1 MSASAPGNNPIVQL
15 SDVPVRVPDVVSR
28 LIDGEAV
35 LVHPRQGKIRVLNPV
50 GARLWD
56 LVDGRATVQTLARV
70 LVAEYDV
77 DLARAQGDTLAFFG
91 DLVRRGVL
99 TLVS

>member
-1 MSASAPGNNPIVQL
+1 MSASTPGNTPIVQL

-28 LIDGEAV
+28 LVDGEAV

-50 GARLWD
+50 GARLWA
-56 LVDGRATVQTLARV
+56 LIDGRTTVQALARV

-77 DLARAQGDTLAFFG
+77 DLARAQGDALTFLG
-91 DLVRRGVL
+91 ELVRRGVI
-99 TLVS
+99 TLAA